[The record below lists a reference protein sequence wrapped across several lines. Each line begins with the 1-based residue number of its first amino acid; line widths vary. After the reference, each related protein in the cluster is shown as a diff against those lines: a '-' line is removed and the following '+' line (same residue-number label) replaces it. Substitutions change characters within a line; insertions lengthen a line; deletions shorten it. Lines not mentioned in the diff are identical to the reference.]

1 MNDSVP
7 PVQPGAPAIYLI
19 AGWSGYYVMAFELLG
34 ARALSPYFGSGIYVW
49 GAVITIFMLSLS
61 IGYLL
66 GGRLSMERAST
77 RMLGVLMLGAVALAI
92 PCVVWSEGI
101 LEFVFDRVDDPRYGA
116 LLASVILF
124 FAPIT
129 LCGAISPYAVRLIV
143 ANLGSTGQTAGRVFF
158 VSTLGSTLGTL
169 LTSFYLVLLFEV
181 DQILIGMSIIS
192 VLVAANGMR
201 FGNDGATP

>member
-1 MNDSVP
+1 VP
-7 PVQPGAPAIYLI
+7 SHSLAIYLV

-66 GGRLSMERAST
+66 GGRLSLQRAST
-77 RMLGVLMLGAVALAI
+77 RALGVLLLAAVALTV
-92 PCVVWSEGI
+92 PCVVASEQI

-116 LLASVILF
+116 LLASIILF

-143 ANLGSTGQTAGRVFF
+143 ANVGSTGQTAGRVFF

-169 LTSFYLVLLFEV
+169 VTSFYLVLLFEV
-181 DQILIGMSIIS
+181 DQILVGMSVIS
-192 VLVAANGMR
+192 VLVAANALR
-201 FGNDGATP
+201 FGHAEASS

>member
-1 MNDSVP
+1 M
-7 PVQPGAPAIYLI
+7 QPYALAIYLV

-66 GGRLSMERAST
+66 GGRLSLRRAST
-77 RMLGVLMLGAVALAI
+77 RVLGVLLIAAVALAI
-92 PCVVWSEGI
+92 PCVVASEQI
-101 LEFVFDRVDDPRYGA
+101 LEFVFNRVDDPRYGA
-116 LLASVILF
+116 LLASIILF

-158 VSTLGSTLGTL
+158 ISTLGSTLGTL
-169 LTSFYLVLLFEV
+169 VTSFYLVLLFEV
-181 DQILIGMSIIS
+181 DQILVGMSVIS
-192 VLVAANGMR
+192 VLVAANALR
-201 FGNDGATP
+201 FGNPEAAP

>member
-1 MNDSVP
+1 MPRSSL
-7 PVQPGAPAIYLI
+7 ATYLV

-66 GGRLSMERAST
+66 GGRLSLQRAST
-77 RMLGVLMLGAVALAI
+77 RVLGMLMLAAVALAI
-92 PCVVWSEGI
+92 PCVVSSD
-101 LEFVFDRVDDPRYGA
+101 LVLQFVFDRIDDPRYGA
-116 LLASVILF
+116 LLASIILF

-158 VSTLGSTLGTL
+158 ISTLGSTLGTL
-169 LTSFYLVLLFEV
+169 ITSFYLVLLFEV
-181 DQILIGMSIIS
+181 DQILIGMSVIS
-192 VLVAANGMR
+192 VLVAANALR
-201 FGNDGATP
+201 FGNEEATP

>member
-1 MNDSVP
+1 M
-7 PVQPGAPAIYLI
+7 ATYLV

-66 GGRLSMERAST
+66 GGRLSLQRAST
-77 RMLGVLMLGAVALAI
+77 RALGVLLLAAVALTI
-92 PCVVWSEGI
+92 PCVAASEQI
-101 LEFVFDRVDDPRYGA
+101 LEFVFNRVEDPRYGA
-116 LLASVILF
+116 LLASVVLF

-129 LCGAISPYAVRLIV
+129 LSGAISPYAVRLIV
-143 ANLGSTGQTAGRVFF
+143 ANVGSTGQTAGRVFF

-169 LTSFYLVLLFEV
+169 VTSFYLVLLFEV
-181 DQILIGMSIIS
+181 DQILIGMSVIS
-192 VLVAANGMR
+192 VLVAANALR
-201 FGNDGATP
+201 FGHAGAAS

>member
-1 MNDSVP
+1 
-7 PVQPGAPAIYLI
+7 VQPHSLAIYLV

-66 GGRLSMERAST
+66 GGRLSLRRAST
-77 RMLGVLMLGAVALAI
+77 RVLGVLLLAAVALAI
-92 PCVVWSEGI
+92 PCVVASEQI
-101 LEFVFDRVDDPRYGA
+101 LEFVFNRVEDPRYGA
-116 LLASVILF
+116 LLASIILF

-143 ANLGSTGQTAGRVFF
+143 ANVGSTGQTAGRVFF
-158 VSTLGSTLGTL
+158 ISTLGSTLGTL

-181 DQILIGMSIIS
+181 DQILIGMSVIS
-192 VLVAANGMR
+192 VLVAANALR
-201 FGNDGATP
+201 FGHAGASS

>member
-1 MNDSVP
+1 MRSSSL
-7 PVQPGAPAIYLI
+7 AIYLI
-19 AGWSGYYVMAFELLG
+19 AGWSGYYVMALELLG

-66 GGRLSMERAST
+66 GGRLSLQRAST
-77 RMLGVLMLGAVALAI
+77 RVLGLLLLAAVVAAI
-92 PCVVWSEGI
+92 PCVVLSDFV
-101 LEFVFDRVDDPRYGA
+101 LQFVFNRVEDPRYGA
-116 LLASVILF
+116 LLASIVLF

-143 ANLGSTGQTAGRVFF
+143 ANLGSTGQTAGLVFF
-158 VSTLGSTLGTL
+158 ISTLGSTLGTL
-169 LTSFYLVLLFEV
+169 ITSFYLVLLFGV

-192 VLVAANGMR
+192 VLVAANGLR
-201 FGNDGATP
+201 SGSQGAMP

>member
-1 MNDSVP
+1 M
-7 PVQPGAPAIYLI
+7 QPHSLAIYLV

-66 GGRLSMERAST
+66 GGRLSLRRAST
-77 RMLGVLMLGAVALAI
+77 RVLGVLLIAAVALAI
-92 PCVVWSEGI
+92 PCVVASEQI
-101 LEFVFDRVDDPRYGA
+101 LEFVFNRVDDPRYGA
-116 LLASVILF
+116 LLASIILF

-158 VSTLGSTLGTL
+158 ISTLGSTLGTL
-169 LTSFYLVLLFEV
+169 VTSFYLVLLFEV
-181 DQILIGMSIIS
+181 DQILVGMSVIS
-192 VLVAANGMR
+192 VLVAANALR
-201 FGNDGATP
+201 FGNPEAAP

>member
-1 MNDSVP
+1 VP
-7 PVQPGAPAIYLI
+7 SHSLPIYLV

-66 GGRLSMERAST
+66 GGRLSLQRAST
-77 RMLGVLMLGAVALAI
+77 RALGVLLLAAVALTV
-92 PCVVWSEGI
+92 PCVVASEQI

-116 LLASVILF
+116 LLASIILF

-143 ANLGSTGQTAGRVFF
+143 ANVGSTGQTAGRVFF

-169 LTSFYLVLLFEV
+169 VTSFYLVLLFEV
-181 DQILIGMSIIS
+181 DQILVGMSVIS
-192 VLVAANGMR
+192 ALVAANALR
-201 FGNDGATP
+201 FGHAEASS